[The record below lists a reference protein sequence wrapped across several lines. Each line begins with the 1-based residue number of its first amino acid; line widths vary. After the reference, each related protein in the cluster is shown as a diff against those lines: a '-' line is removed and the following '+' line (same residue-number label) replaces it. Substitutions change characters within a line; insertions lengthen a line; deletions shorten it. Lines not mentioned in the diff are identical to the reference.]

1 VADALTTAFM
11 LMSLEEIEAL
21 CARTPGL
28 EAWVLPEPDEDQQE
42 QATLLTI
49 GGSGSGYTSTLP

>member
-11 LMSLEEIEAL
+11 LMSLDEIEAL

-28 EAWVLPEPDEDQQE
+28 EAWLLPEPAGDSRAAPQV
-42 QATLLTI
+42 LHF
-49 GGSGSGYTSTLP
+49 GGAAE